1 MVKKSQNHGLE
12 GLQDDKEGLEG
23 YKKTDVGVIPDDW
36 EVVKLS
42 AVSWK
47 IQDGTHFSPKV
58 SNGSYRYITS
68 KNIKVGYIDLKECA
82 WISEEEHNKIYARC
96 DVKYNDVLLT
106 KDGVNTGNAAINYL
120 NEPFSL
126 LSSVAFI
133 RPINNILN
141 ARFLLDYILSPSGH
155 QRLIDMMTGL
165 AITRLT
171 LNKIKDFKI
180 PLPPLAEQKAIAQ
193 SLSDVDALIT
203 ECDRIITKK
212 RNTKQGTMQQ
222 LLTGKKR
229 LPGFSG
235 EWEVKNLGEIGDCII
250 GLTYKP
256 ENVKENGLLV
266 LRSSNIGDNQL
277 KFDDNVFVDVA
288 VPEKLITKQGDILI
302 CVRNGS
308 RQLIGKNAIIDKDS
322 EGFTFGAFMSVYRT
336 KFYKY
341 VFHAFQSNSIKRQ
354 IHENIGATI
363 NQITNKNLNS
373 FQILLPPLEEQQAI
387 AQILSDMDAEIEG
400 LEQKRDKYKAIKQ
413 GMMQELLIGKTRLI
427 SSS

>member
-1 MVKKSQNHGLE
+1 MKKSQNHGLE